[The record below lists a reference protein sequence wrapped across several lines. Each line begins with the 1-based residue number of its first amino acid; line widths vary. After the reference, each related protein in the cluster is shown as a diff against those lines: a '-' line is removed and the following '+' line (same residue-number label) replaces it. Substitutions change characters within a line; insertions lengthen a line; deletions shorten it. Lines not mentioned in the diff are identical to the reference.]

1 MCKLS
6 QFGLIELKGNIAIAK
21 DRMNTDEKGDTHSL
35 TTSGIT
41 SESLGRRSLAAA
53 QAPFNITFLFSFQN
67 P

>member
-6 QFGLIELKGNIAIAK
+6 QFGLIEIKGNIAIAK

-53 QAPFNITFLFSFQN
+53 QAPFNITLSSSFQN